1 MSASRPFR
9 SSQHDGQRRS
19 YTAVVSRAQREV
31 MKMRRRAGGTTP
43 DFVELARRWANDIEC
58 NDEFTQGHC
67 DRVADI
73 ACALAVADGFTD
85 ERLYWF
91 RVGALLHDIG
101 KFVVPA
107 EVLNKA
113 GRLSAEEWDVV
124 RSHPRAGVE
133 MVQDVAFPGDVMD
146 ILLSH
151 HERWDGSGYPHGL
164 AGEAIPHAARI
175 VAIAD
180 AYDAITSVRSY
191 KDALAHDTAMAVLRI
206 DVGRHFD
213 PRLFAAFERVISGA
227 GIPFHPSLRTAPV
240 PAR

>member
-1 MSASRPFR
+1 MAASRPTR
-9 SSQHDGQRRS
+9 TSSHGSPRRS

-31 MKMRRRAGGTTP
+31 MKMQRRAGGTTP

-58 NDEFTQGHC
+58 NDDFTQGHC

-73 ACALAVADGFTD
+73 ACAIAVADGFD
-85 ERLYWF
+85 AQRMYWF

-113 GRLSAEEWDVV
+113 GCLSPDEWDVV

-164 AGEAIPHAARI
+164 AGETIPPAARI

-180 AYDAITSVRSY
+180 AYDAITSERSY
-191 KDALAHDTAMAVLRI
+191 KPGLAHDTAMAVLRL

-213 PRLFAAFERVISGA
+213 PRLFAIFDRVISGP
-227 GIPFHPSLRTAPV
+227 GTPFHPSSRSAPV
-240 PAR
+240 PSP

>member
-1 MSASRPFR
+1 MSSSRRSR
-9 SSQHDGQRRS
+9 SSQDGESRRS

-31 MKMRRRAGGTTP
+31 MKMRRRAGGSTP

-58 NDEFTQGHC
+58 NDDFTQGHC

-73 ACALAVADGFTD
+73 ACAIAVVDGFTD

-91 RVGALLHDIG
+91 RVGAVLHDIG

-113 GRLSAEEWDVV
+113 GRLSEAEWDVM

-133 MVQDVAFPGDVMD
+133 MVQDVAFPSDVMD
-146 ILLSH
+146 ILLAH

-164 AGEAIPHAARI
+164 AGEAIPRAARI

-191 KDALAHDTAMAVLRI
+191 KDALPHDTAMAVLRLDI
-206 DVGRHFD
+206 GRHFD
-213 PRLFAAFERVISGA
+213 PRLFAHFERVVSGA
-227 GIPFHPSLRTAPV
+227 GTPFRPSSRSAPV

>member
-1 MSASRPFR
+1 MAASRPIR
-9 SSQHDGQRRS
+9 SPQHGAARRS

-31 MKMRRRAGGTTP
+31 RKMRRRAGGTTP
-43 DFVELARRWANDIEC
+43 DFVELALRWANDIEC
-58 NDEFTQGHC
+58 NDDFTQGHC

-73 ACALAVADGFTD
+73 ACGIAVADGFAD
-85 ERLYWF
+85 DRLYWF
-91 RVGALLHDIG
+91 RVGAVLHDIG

-113 GRLSAEEWDVV
+113 GRLSADEWDVV

-164 AGEAIPHAARI
+164 AGEAIPRAARI

-180 AYDAITSVRSY
+180 AYDAITSERSY
-191 KDALAHDTAMAVLRI
+191 KQALAHETAMAVLRI

-213 PRLFAAFERVISGA
+213 PRLFALFERVVSGA
-227 GIPFHPSLRTAPV
+227 GTPSHPSLRTAPV